1 MLTIQGCQN
10 LACQG
15 WSRREL
21 IQAGGMGLFGVSLPR
36 VLAAEETV
44 APFRNG
50 SAKQVIFLLL
60 FGGPS
65 QLETFDMKPE
75 APAEIRGSFLPIATR
90 VPGIQISEHLP
101 LLAARADKYAI
112 VRSLQGFRPSTSTAL
127 R

>member
-60 FGGPS
+60 FGGVFMAVGS
-65 QLETFDMKPE
+65 LNWFGG
-75 APAEIRGSFLPIATR
+75 RGSSF
-90 VPGIQISEHLP
+90 
-101 LLAARADKYAI
+101 
-112 VRSLQGFRPSTSTAL
+112 
-127 R
+127 